1 MEWREARWPIGIAT
15 LLGGWYASDSL
26 RHRRESGHGYD
37 LGGGRRPG
45 RRGAGVHARRRD
57 PDRGAGVDGRR
68 GRAPRQRRRD
78 LPAFLE
84 TIAAAEHTLNLVTY
98 VYWRG
103 EIAHEMAR
111 ALEAKAQCGVE
122 VNVLLDAVGTLKT
135 ERDVIDRMQRGGVR
149 VARFRPLKPYAIR
162 RANNRTQRKVL
173 VAGGRVGMIGG
184 VGIAEEWTGDAQ
196 DHEHWRDT
204 HVRIRGP
211 IVRWIR
217 PAHPSP
223 SPRTGSRRRARSSAA
238 RITCRSLSR
247 STAVGRCRSCGR
259 PRASAT
265 RDEATLCVQ
274 STAFAGRLHA
284 QFERDLEV
292 SEELTPGR

>member
-1 MEWREARWPIGIAT
+1 VPLGLAT

-37 LGGGRRPG
+37 LGGGADLDV
-45 RRGAGVHARRRD
+45 GAPEIMRAAEVLT
-57 PDRGAGVDGRR
+57 GAPVSTGDEVELLVNGDEIF
-68 GRAPRQRRRD
+68 
-78 LPAFLE
+78 PAFLE

-111 ALEAKAQCGVE
+111 ALEDKARSGVE
-122 VNVLLDAVGTLKT
+122 VNVLLDAVGTLKM
-135 ERDVIDRMQRGGVR
+135 ERDVIDGMQRGGVR

-162 RANNRTQRKVL
+162 RANNRTHRKVL
-173 VAGGRVGMIGG
+173 VADGRVGMIGG

-196 DHEHWRDT
+196 DPEHWRDT

-238 RITCRSLSR
+238 RITCRSSSR

-265 RDEATLCVQ
+265 PRPRRCT
-274 STAFAGRLHA
+274 SWRS
-284 QFERDLEV
+284 RR
-292 SEELTPGR
+292 PGARSS